1 MPHDVVS
8 LLMDAAN
15 LMMIGMFVVFL
26 FLAALIGAVNVIAW
40 LNQRFPES
48 VVSSGQQP
56 ANPTKSN
63 NALPSGLVAAIT
75 AAIHQHRSNK

>member
-26 FLAALIGAVNVIAW
+26 FLAALIGSVNLIAW
-40 LNQRFPES
+40 LNKRYPES
-48 VVSSGQQP
+48 TVNSGQQLV
-56 ANPTKSN
+56 NSTNSN
-63 NALPSGLVAAIT
+63 SALPSGLVAAIT

>member
-40 LNQRFPES
+40 LNKRFPES
-48 VVSSGQQP
+48 AVNSGQQL
-56 ANPTKSN
+56 ANSTNSN

-75 AAIHQHRSNK
+75 AAIHQHRRHK